1 MIKAKSNLFKL
12 NLFKILL
19 GLLLLNIG
27 CHNKK
32 QSLWQIVHNPDSMT
46 KSLKAIN
53 SDFSV
58 QVLQTG
64 ESGSQYIRV
73 SVLKLSGT
81 PVLAAV
87 SQTNSNNKIFV
98 AILSGANKH
107 SIGEVLFSP
116 NSSIK
121 RSDNMII
128 KDIHLHDI
136 SNPVIFKYLISL
148 GYAQNQNIIAR
159 QSQFYYNKER
169 MDLIEYILPSI
180 NTYLK

>member
-1 MIKAKSNLFKL
+1 MAKSNLFKA

-19 GLLLLNIG
+19 GLCLLLLNIG
-27 CHNKK
+27 CHTKK

-46 KSLKAIN
+46 RSLKAIN

-64 ESGSQYIRV
+64 ESNSQYIRV

-87 SQTNSNNKIFV
+87 SQTSSNNKIFV
-98 AILSGANKH
+98 SILSSANKH
-107 SIGEVLFSP
+107 SIGDALFSP
-116 NSSIK
+116 NSLIK
-121 RSDNMII
+121 RSDNMTI
-128 KDIHLHDI
+128 KNIHLQDI
-136 SNPVIFKYLISL
+136 SNPAIFKYLIGL
-148 GYAQNQNIIAR
+148 GYTQNQNIIAR
-159 QSQFYYNKER
+159 QSQFYYNKEH

-180 NTYLK
+180 NAYLK